1 MLGCETLRRASPSFR
16 RPAHNAPFP
25 ATLSSSK
32 VTFDIPLGPKQPE
45 TTCAH
50 RLGGHW
56 NAATRCPAQSATRI
70 LGTLARRPHHSHAR
84 SHPSQTQIRTF
95 VACGCHPWSAASP
108 AAQAQA
114 LHRGGHV
121 TTRFKSPPEL
131 VPPPHTLRASPSLP
145 PIPHA
150 PILAFHSPLPHNAP
164 LGPAPTPTRAH
175 AKVTLS
181 GFGSCGEGPR
191 GVRGGPRRGGTH
203 NQSGNVVM
211 TRASGERGEKGGA
224 SPYPA
229 ERGGMRR
236 RGRRPAKRKQQRGEE
251 EEGSEAGRMCATS
264 SPSPGSDRR

>member
-1 MLGCETLRRASPSFR
+1 MSLTSSAAPIPPQVMDANTYVEAETSQGLAFLLPKTGQGAELRHLLLRLRSFGDDGPRATERSRGKKGLLGCETLRRASPSFR

-114 LHRGGHV
+114 LHRGGQV
-121 TTRFKSPPEL
+121 TTRFKTPPEL

-164 LGPAPTPTRAH
+164 LGPVHTPHSRARESD
-175 AKVTLS
+175 AQRFRLL
-181 GFGSCGEGPR
+181 
-191 GVRGGPRRGGTH
+191 
-203 NQSGNVVM
+203 
-211 TRASGERGEKGGA
+211 
-224 SPYPA
+224 
-229 ERGGMRR
+229 RR
-236 RGRRPAKRKQQRGEE
+236 RPKGRSRWAQ
-251 EEGSEAGRMCATS
+251 A
-264 SPSPGSDRR
+264 RRHT